1 MKVQFSI
8 VLMLVLSAVS
18 ANTLAAD
25 PKPDYARLLK
35 TELNKLDFV
44 NIEHWSFTETAVED
58 DNIIIA
64 KYDPSRTAKQR
75 WSLVSRNGQAANY
88 DQMLEFR
95 NDKQKQERDRRELL
109 EDAIDD
115 GKPVKGGVAEMITW
129 DSLKLIDN
137 SEKRVIYRFQPILD
151 RFDEEEQAHLVGV
164 VTIDKLSKQLLS
176 IDIMNRDTQDA
187 EVDFPLE
194 NFSLKV
200 EFTYIDGNILL
211 KSRTLLVRE
220 PDGLF
225 GGGVERDEFSYSDYQ
240 SVH

>member
-35 TELNKLDFV
+35 TELNKLDFI

-64 KYDPSRTAKQR
+64 KYDPARTVKQR

-88 DQMLEFR
+88 GQMLEFR
-95 NDKQKQERDRRELL
+95 NDKQKQERNHRKLL
-109 EDAIDD
+109 VDAIDD
-115 GKPVKGGVAEMITW
+115 GRPVKGGLTEMITW
-129 DSLKLIDN
+129 DSLKLVDN

-194 NFSLKV
+194 SFSLKV

>member
-8 VLMLVLSAVS
+8 FLALVLWGSG

-25 PKPDYARLLK
+25 PNSDYLRLLEV
-35 TELNKLDFV
+35 ELNKLDFAHA
-44 NIEHWSFTETAVED
+44 EHWSFTETAVED
-58 DNIIIA
+58 GNTVIA
-64 KYDPSRTAKQR
+64 KYDPARTVKQR

-88 DQMLEFR
+88 GQMLEFR
-95 NDKQKQERDRRELL
+95 NDKQKQERNHRKLL
-109 EDAIDD
+109 VDAIDD
-115 GKPVKGGVAEMITW
+115 GRPVKGGLTEMITW

-151 RFDEEEQAHLVGV
+151 RFDEDEQAHLVGV

-176 IDIMNRDTQDA
+176 MDIINRDTQDA

-194 NFSLKV
+194 SFSLKV

-225 GGGVERDEFSYSDYQ
+225 GGGIERDELSFSDYQ